1 MADAPILR
9 VEHLE
14 VRYGDLVGVA
24 DVSLEV
30 ADGGIIVL
38 IARFEPG
45 GLVELW
51 QRAAAAA
58 SSRRHA
64 A

>member
-1 MADAPILR
+1 LVSDWSSD
-9 VEHLE
+9 VCSS
-14 VRYGDLVGVA
+14 DLIYV
-24 DVSLEV
+24 
-30 ADGGIIVL
+30 GIIVL

-51 QRAAAAA
+51 QRLAA
-58 SSRRHA
+58 SRLQRRGARRHA